1 VSLTEHAPLN
11 VTAGWESILAGRG
24 RLRLETVELPEYL
37 PKQRWFAGKS
47 RGIKSIRV
55 ADWISLNVPLNTPSD
70 ASQSALALV
79 EVEFGTGPPDLYFLP
94 MAMSFGGA
102 EKELQR
108 MAPNAIIAPVL
119 SQRRAGWLYDG
130 AFDDQTC
137 ALLFSLIENAS
148 RINAR
153 HGYLRGIR
161 GKAFLDLMAPAEATL
176 QVRRSSA
183 EQSNTSILFGD
194 RFILKLFRRLEAGL
208 NPDAEIGQ
216 YLTEKTNFDRIP
228 PFAGSIEVD
237 RLAAIDGKLASLAML
252 QGLVA
257 NEGDG
262 WKWTL
267 NELDRYYE
275 SCAPLPFPENFG
287 AELLQ
292 SPLEL
297 SDNPPTQVA
306 RDHLGVYLEAGA
318 TLGRRTA
325 ELHLALAAPTDDPA
339 FAPEALTDA
348 DLQAQLAGIRQHAS
362 SVLDAL
368 KERLSHL
375 QDEVVEVAAAVLTRR
390 RQILDHFG
398 SQNGDF
404 QRTQRIRIHGDY
416 HLGQVLRVKT
426 DFVILDF
433 EGEPARPLAV
443 RRSKQ
448 CPLKDVAG
456 MLRSFGYAAYAGLM
470 NYTARHPEDATRLE
484 PWAQLWERS
493 AAAEFLRAYR
503 EAAQGADFLPPRD
516 VDFRKLLNVF
526 LLDKALYEVLYELN
540 SRPAWVRIPLM
551 GIMSLVP

>member
-1 VSLTEHAPLN
+1 MDLTEHAPLN
-11 VTAGWESILAGRG
+11 VTAGWESILEGPG
-24 RLRLETVELPEYL
+24 RLRLETVELLEYL

-47 RGIKSIRV
+47 RGIKSIRI
-55 ADWISLNVPLNTPSD
+55 ADWIPLNVPLNTPSD
-70 ASQSALALV
+70 ASKSALALV
-79 EVEFGTGPPDLYFLP
+79 EVEFDTGPPDLYFLP
-94 MAMSFGGA
+94 LAMSFGDA
-102 EKELQR
+102 ENELQR
-108 MAPNAIIAPVL
+108 TAPKAIIAPVL
-119 SQRRAGWLYDG
+119 SQRGAGLLYDG

-153 HGYLRGIR
+153 HGCLRGIR
-161 GKAFLDLMAPAEATL
+161 GKAFLDLMAPAETTL

-194 RFILKLFRRLEAGL
+194 RFILKLFRRQEPGL

-237 RLAAIDGKLASLAML
+237 GLAAIDGKLASLAML

-267 NELDRYYE
+267 EELYRYYE
-275 SCAPLPFPENFG
+275 TCAPLPFPENLSG
-287 AELLQ
+287 ELQ
-292 SPLEL
+292 GPLEL

-306 RDHLGVYLEAGA
+306 RDHLGLYLEAGA

-339 FAPEALTDA
+339 FAPEALTDVN
-348 DLQAQLAGIRQHAS
+348 LQAQLAGIRQHAS
-362 SVLDAL
+362 SVLDLL

-375 QDEVVEVAAAVLTRR
+375 PDEAVEVAASVLSRR
-390 RQILDHFG
+390 CQILDHFG
-398 SQNGDF
+398 SLNGDF
-404 QRTQRIRIHGDY
+404 QRTKRIRIHGDY
-416 HLGQVLRVKT
+416 HLGQVLRAKT

-433 EGEPARPLAV
+433 EGEPARSLAV

-470 NYTARHPEDATRLE
+470 NHTARHPEDVTRLE

-493 AAAEFLRAYR
+493 AAAEFLHAYR
-503 EAAQGADFLPPRD
+503 EAAQGADFMPPRD

>member
-1 VSLTEHAPLN
+1 VDLKEHSPLN
-11 VTAGWESILAGRG
+11 VTAGWESILEGLG

-47 RGIKSIRV
+47 RGIKSIRI
-55 ADWISLNVPLNTPSD
+55 ADWIPLNLPLNAPSD

-79 EVEFGTGPPDLYFLP
+79 EVEFDTGPPDLYFLP
-94 MAMSFGGA
+94 LAMSFADA
-102 EKELQR
+102 ENELQR
-108 MAPNAIIAPVL
+108 TAPNAIIAPVL
-119 SQRRAGWLYDG
+119 SQRGVGLLCDG
-130 AFDDQTC
+130 AFDDETC

-148 RINAR
+148 RINSR
-153 HGYLRGIR
+153 QGSLRGIR
-161 GKAFLDLMAPAEATL
+161 GKAFLDLRAPAEATL

-194 RFILKLFRRLEAGL
+194 RFILKLFRRQEPGL

-237 RLAAIDGKLASLAML
+237 GLAAIDGKLASLAML

-267 NELDRYYE
+267 EELDRYYAA
-275 SCAPLPFPENFG
+275 CAPLPFPENLS
-287 AELLQ
+287 AEFQ
-292 SPLEL
+292 GPLEL

-339 FAPEALTDA
+339 FAPEALTDV

-362 SVLDAL
+362 GVLDVL

-375 QDEVVEVAAAVLTRR
+375 PDEVVEIAASLLSRR

-398 SQNGDF
+398 TLNGDF

-416 HLGQVLRVKT
+416 HLGQVLRAKT

-470 NYTARHPEDATRLE
+470 NYTARHPEDVTRLE

-493 AAAEFLRAYR
+493 AAAEFLHAYR